1 MSWCGIGMRTGASGW
16 LQRQQEDLAVLQDS
30 RSQKWAEWAESN
42 WIHPSFPL
50 FVIRCPG
57 PTRSFLGQL
66 QNLDYVF
73 VFFHSY
79 SFFFCVLFLPQTMQL
94 KCWGRNRGVGGG
106 GEAAADWQETT
117 PTSCW
122 RHCHTKRG
130 AAARAEEGAWQE
142 QLLPESWCWI
152 NLHCIGADKT
162 LDDGKSWRQETVE
175 YIYVEYI

>member
-1 MSWCGIGMRTGASGW
+1 MSWCGIGMKTGASGW

-30 RSQKWAEWAESN
+30 RSQKWAEWNPTEF
-42 WIHPSFPL
+42 IHPSRSLSFAA
-50 FVIRCPG
+50 RGQRG
-57 PTRSFLGQL
+57 PSWDNYKIYIMFSF
-66 QNLDYVF
+66 
-73 VFFHSY
+73 FFHSY